1 MKSSHLVKVR
11 LYKIAH
17 TFYFSF
23 YFFFFLFISREKDIK
38 EINQS
43 IADIPK
49 KTNKMYDRMDMI
61 ILGSSALVVGY
72 VFCFVT

>member
-1 MKSSHLVKVR
+1 MPRGPPISPEQSTISACR
-11 LYKIAH
+11 
-17 TFYFSF
+17 
-23 YFFFFLFISREKDIK
+23 FFFFLFISSEKDIK